1 MTTIAANRKEM
12 AGDRKVT
19 DDDTHFPSKKIY
31 RVGEAIVGAAGT
43 GPAISKFLKW
53 LRKGDLDTKPK
64 FDKDDELAALVL
76 TPAGLFVYGADL
88 EPEEVDAPFYAV
100 GSGKQSALASM
111 HLGCDP
117 KKAVEVACLVDNNT
131 GGPVDV
137 LKLKS

>member
-1 MTTIAANRKEM
+1 M

-19 DDDTHFPSKKIY
+19 DDDTHFPSKKIF
-31 RVGEAIVGAAGT
+31 RVGDAIVGAAGT
-43 GPAISKFLKW
+43 GSATSKFLKW
-53 LRKGDLDTKPK
+53 LRNGNLDNKPK

-76 TPAGLFVYGADL
+76 TPAGLFAYDISL

-100 GSGKQSALASM
+100 GSGKQSALAAM

-117 KKAVEVACLVDNNT
+117 KKAVEVACLVDTST

-137 LKLKS
+137 IKLK